1 MSAYY
6 AADATAP
13 VTEQSTP
20 APVLVAFA
28 GSAPQ
33 SRLTVAF
40 RLLLAIPQLIV
51 LWLLGVAAGVITIIG
66 WFGAL
71 FTGRLPVFAA
81 DFLTGYLRWLSRVY
95 AYNYLLTDAYPP
107 FTLDDAD
114 YPVRLAVT
122 PGRLNRLA
130 VLFRF
135 FLLIPCWIVQAVV
148 SYGALTIFMFVT
160 WLIVLVTGQMP
171 DAIHQ
176 GLAAVLRYQVGT
188 LGFAT
193 MLTSAYPGGLFGD
206 PPAQAGYGDPQAQP
220 EYGAQ
225 PGYGAQPEYA
235 QAGYGAPAAG
245 PAGGLSWRLVLS
257 AAARKLVILLR
268 GGRGPQGGRYAQHVR
283 RGTARD
289 RHAIAGGHGQ
299 RRAGGRGVGYRGEVR
314 QAEHRSLGH
323 QVHQRG
329 AGVRPAA
336 VGQQDQPGLRQ
347 PRYRAQLVTA
357 GNTDRGIGTP
367 GGRRASTL
375 VGGVRGRLSGI
386 RSRSGIS
393 ASPRCARRRR
403 VHRGQS
409 GLAGGQCGPRACRR
423 GAPGGFHRGT
433 ANPGRTRRPGGASL
447 CGPHVRRPLD
457 ADRRPAGRAAPLPG
471 RRAVPAGDSRRAAQR
486 RAGHELAFRRGAR
499 HYRAG
504 DLHPGRAG
512 HRHRDRARPGAA
524 PVPAGFIPASAARAH
539 PAGAAGSVHH
549 ERGGAGAE
557 ARAHARSALIN
568 GRLAG
573 PLVPR
578 LSGQG
583 GHERLLRHVHAAD
596 GLHPLL
602 AFLLPLQQLALARD
616 VT

>member
-13 VTEQSTP
+13 VTGQSTP

-28 GSAPQ
+28 GPAPQ

-40 RLLLAIPQLIV
+40 RILLAIPQLIV

-176 GLAAVLRYQVGT
+176 GLAAVLRYQVRT

-206 PPAQAGYGDPQAQP
+206 PQ
-220 EYGAQ
+220 AQ
-225 PGYGAQPEYA
+225 PGYGMQPGYGVQPEYA

-245 PAGGLSWRLVLS
+245 PADGLSWRLVLS
-257 AAARKLVILLR
+257 AAARKLVILFIVLGVVLAAVNGAVQAALAGNSVSALSAAKQVVADISPSRNALDNYSANVQACNNKLSCVEGVDRKVAATLNTFAAELR
-268 GGRGPQGGRYAQHVR
+268 GIAMPSQATMANAALAAAVSDTAAKFAELSTAPSATKYINEAQASGLQQSVDKINQAYDNL
-283 RGTARD
+283 GTA
-289 RHAIAGGHGQ
+289 
-299 RRAGGRGVGYRGEVR
+299 
-314 QAEHRSLGH
+314 
-323 QVHQRG
+323 
-329 AGVRPAA
+329 
-336 VGQQDQPGLRQ
+336 
-347 PRYRAQLVTA
+347 
-357 GNTDRGIGTP
+357 
-367 GGRRASTL
+367 
-375 VGGVRGRLSGI
+375 LS
-386 RSRSGIS
+386 S
-393 ASPRCARRRR
+393 
-403 VHRGQS
+403 
-409 GLAGGQCGPRACRR
+409 
-423 GAPGGFHRGT
+423 
-433 ANPGRTRRPGGASL
+433 
-447 CGPHVRRPLD
+447 
-457 ADRRPAGRAAPLPG
+457 
-471 RRAVPAGDSRRAAQR
+471 
-486 RAGHELAFRRGAR
+486 
-499 HYRAG
+499 
-504 DLHPGRAG
+504 
-512 HRHRDRARPGAA
+512 
-524 PVPAGFIPASAARAH
+524 
-539 PAGAAGSVHH
+539 
-549 ERGGAGAE
+549 
-557 ARAHARSALIN
+557 
-568 GRLAG
+568 
-573 PLVPR
+573 
-578 LSGQG
+578 
-583 GHERLLRHVHAAD
+583 
-596 GLHPLL
+596 
-602 AFLLPLQQLALARD
+602 
-616 VT
+616 

>member
-28 GSAPQ
+28 GPAPQ

-40 RLLLAIPQLIV
+40 RIFLAIPQLIV

-95 AYNYLLTDAYPP
+95 AYNYLLTDVYPP

-176 GLAAVLRYQVGT
+176 GLAAVLRYQVRT

-220 EYGAQ
+220 GYGDPQAQ
-225 PGYGAQPEYA
+225 PGYGMQPGYGVQPEYA

-257 AAARKLVILLR
+257 AAARKLVILFIVLGVVLAAVNGAVQAALAGNSVSALSAAKQVVADIQPTRDVLDNYPAHVQACNKKLSCVEGVDRQVAATLNTFAAQLR
-268 GGRGPQGGRYAQHVR
+268 GIAMPSHATAANAALAAAVSDTAAKFAKLSTAPTATEYISEAQASGLQQSVDKINQTYNNL
-283 RGTARD
+283 GTA
-289 RHAIAGGHGQ
+289 
-299 RRAGGRGVGYRGEVR
+299 
-314 QAEHRSLGH
+314 
-323 QVHQRG
+323 
-329 AGVRPAA
+329 
-336 VGQQDQPGLRQ
+336 
-347 PRYRAQLVTA
+347 
-357 GNTDRGIGTP
+357 
-367 GGRRASTL
+367 
-375 VGGVRGRLSGI
+375 LS
-386 RSRSGIS
+386 S
-393 ASPRCARRRR
+393 
-403 VHRGQS
+403 
-409 GLAGGQCGPRACRR
+409 
-423 GAPGGFHRGT
+423 
-433 ANPGRTRRPGGASL
+433 
-447 CGPHVRRPLD
+447 
-457 ADRRPAGRAAPLPG
+457 
-471 RRAVPAGDSRRAAQR
+471 
-486 RAGHELAFRRGAR
+486 
-499 HYRAG
+499 
-504 DLHPGRAG
+504 
-512 HRHRDRARPGAA
+512 
-524 PVPAGFIPASAARAH
+524 
-539 PAGAAGSVHH
+539 
-549 ERGGAGAE
+549 
-557 ARAHARSALIN
+557 
-568 GRLAG
+568 
-573 PLVPR
+573 
-578 LSGQG
+578 
-583 GHERLLRHVHAAD
+583 
-596 GLHPLL
+596 
-602 AFLLPLQQLALARD
+602 
-616 VT
+616 

>member
-28 GSAPQ
+28 GPAPQ

-40 RLLLAIPQLIV
+40 RIFLAIPQLIV

-95 AYNYLLTDAYPP
+95 AYNYLLTDVYPP

-176 GLAAVLRYQVGT
+176 GLAAVLRYQVRT

-206 PPAQAGYGDPQAQP
+206 PQAQPEYGDPQAQP
-220 EYGAQ
+220 GYGVQ
-225 PGYGAQPEYA
+225 PGFA

-245 PAGGLSWRLVLS
+245 PADGLSWRLVLS
-257 AAARKLVILLR
+257 AAARKLVILFIVLGVVLGAVNGAVQAALAGNSVSALSAAKQVVADIQPTRDVLDNYPAHVQACNKKLSCVEGVDRQVAATLNTFAAQLR
-268 GGRGPQGGRYAQHVR
+268 GIAMPSHATAANAALAAAVSDTAAKFAKLSTAPTATEYISEAQASGLQQSVDKINQTYNNL
-283 RGTARD
+283 GTA
-289 RHAIAGGHGQ
+289 
-299 RRAGGRGVGYRGEVR
+299 
-314 QAEHRSLGH
+314 
-323 QVHQRG
+323 
-329 AGVRPAA
+329 
-336 VGQQDQPGLRQ
+336 
-347 PRYRAQLVTA
+347 
-357 GNTDRGIGTP
+357 
-367 GGRRASTL
+367 
-375 VGGVRGRLSGI
+375 LS
-386 RSRSGIS
+386 S
-393 ASPRCARRRR
+393 
-403 VHRGQS
+403 
-409 GLAGGQCGPRACRR
+409 
-423 GAPGGFHRGT
+423 
-433 ANPGRTRRPGGASL
+433 
-447 CGPHVRRPLD
+447 
-457 ADRRPAGRAAPLPG
+457 
-471 RRAVPAGDSRRAAQR
+471 
-486 RAGHELAFRRGAR
+486 
-499 HYRAG
+499 
-504 DLHPGRAG
+504 
-512 HRHRDRARPGAA
+512 
-524 PVPAGFIPASAARAH
+524 
-539 PAGAAGSVHH
+539 
-549 ERGGAGAE
+549 
-557 ARAHARSALIN
+557 
-568 GRLAG
+568 
-573 PLVPR
+573 
-578 LSGQG
+578 
-583 GHERLLRHVHAAD
+583 
-596 GLHPLL
+596 
-602 AFLLPLQQLALARD
+602 
-616 VT
+616 